1 MFYQFPEHVNA
12 GIAANVRI
20 SVGVFLR
27 NETYC
32 SKVCIQVWLVVL
44 SPIVPDEVFVGN
56 AKRVGENK
64 RVMQLLVFRSEA
76 RWFILEKKYNVV

>member
-1 MFYQFPEHVNA
+1 MFYQFPGHVNA

-44 SPIVPDEVFVGN
+44 SNSLMKCSLETP
-56 AKRVGENK
+56 NK
-64 RVMQLLVFRSEA
+64 
-76 RWFILEKKYNVV
+76 LEKINELCTYLFSEVKLTGLS